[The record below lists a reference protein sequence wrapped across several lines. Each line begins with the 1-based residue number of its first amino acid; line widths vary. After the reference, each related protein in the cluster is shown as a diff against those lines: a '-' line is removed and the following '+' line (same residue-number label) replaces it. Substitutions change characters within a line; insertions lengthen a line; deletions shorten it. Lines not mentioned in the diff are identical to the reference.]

1 MQRTHRI
8 RVRLNEREK
17 ALLDQKVKQSGLSR
31 EAYMRQLLNKIDTPD
46 KPQPNYCSTKNELHQ
61 IGMKFN
67 FVARKLHETNTI
79 DVEQFDEACQE
90 FQETVNRIIEAV
102 K

>member
-31 EAYMRQLLNKIDTPD
+31 EAYMRQLLNKIDIPD
-46 KPQPNYCSTKNELHQ
+46 KPQPDYCSMKNELHQ
-61 IGMKFN
+61 TGMKFN
-67 FVARKLHETNTI
+67 FVARKFHETNMI
-79 DVEQFDEACQE
+79 DVEQFNEARRE
-90 FQETVNRIIEAV
+90 FQESVNRIIEAV